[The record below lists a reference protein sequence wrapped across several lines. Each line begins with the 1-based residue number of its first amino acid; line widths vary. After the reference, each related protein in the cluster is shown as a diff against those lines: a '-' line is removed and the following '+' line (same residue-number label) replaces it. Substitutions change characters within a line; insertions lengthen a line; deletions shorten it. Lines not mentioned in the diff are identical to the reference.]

1 MTKRQPEPQAGTWG
15 LQAPTSS
22 PTGDICGEGAGALWG
37 LPRTPRALLRVQVT
51 SAEPRGRGPPPQAPS
66 LALVDW
72 GTASRSGLRGAVCR
86 PAQHCS
92 SWSSPTAE
100 LSARPLAR
108 LHVLEDVWR
117 VTCHL
122 VPGDDAAAP
131 SRPPAQRV
139 AARSV
144 RSQTVTPA
152 EALSAHPEA
161 F

>member
-1 MTKRQPEPQAGTWG
+1 MTKRQPEP
-15 LQAPTSS
+15 QAPTSS

-72 GTASRSGLRGAVCR
+72 GTASRSGLRGAVRR

-100 LSARPLAR
+100 LSERPLAR

-152 EALSAHPEA
+152 EARSAHPEA